1 VTSMPEIEVAGI
13 QVRAISVAGMQTCI
27 QIPSWKLAFDIG
39 RCPPGAA
46 SVPRVFFTHGH
57 VDHMGGVVHHV
68 ATRALVGMSPPEYF
82 VPREYFDGFQRL
94 LDVWRD
100 LDGSDLPCTVRA
112 VAPGDRIEL
121 GKGRHVDVFRSVHRA
136 PTVGY
141 ALHRAV
147 RRLRPDWSGLSSE
160 EIARRARSG
169 ERPHVQEY
177 RPEVVFC
184 GDTTIDVVERVAV
197 VREAKLLILEATF
210 LDDRVSPER
219 ARETGHVHLDDLV
232 ARADLFENE
241 GILLTHFS
249 ARYSPRQVQNILAS
263 KLPESLRE
271 RTFALPS
278 AEQVR

>member
-1 VTSMPEIEVAGI
+1 VASMPAIEVAGI

-27 QIPSWKLAFDIG
+27 RIPSWKLAFDIG
-39 RCPPGAA
+39 RCPPDAV

-68 ATRALVGMSPPEYF
+68 ATRAMVGMSPPEYF
-82 VPREYFDGFQRL
+82 VPREYVDGFHRL

-100 LDGSDLPCTVRA
+100 LDGSDLPCVVHP
-112 VAPGDRIEL
+112 VAPGDRIDL
-121 GKGRHVDVFRSVHRA
+121 GKGRYVEVFRAVHRA

-169 ERPHVQEY
+169 ERPHVEEH

-184 GDTTIDVVERVAV
+184 GDTTIDVVEQVPV
-197 VREAKLLILEATF
+197 VRRAKLLILEATF

-219 ARETGHVHLDDLV
+219 ARETGHVHLDDVV
-232 ARADLFENE
+232 ARSDLFENE

-249 ARYSPRQVQNILAS
+249 ARYSPEQVQSLLARR
-263 KLPESLRE
+263 LPAGLRD

-278 AEQVR
+278 ADRTR